1 MKKGVINIDST
12 RFNQILAEFS
22 EFEGN
27 VPIAL
32 SRAINRAVSSAK
44 TEAVRTVRK
53 NYTVKAGQV
62 NKTIKITRSKPS
74 NLEATI
80 FSSGASIPLSDF
92 KVSPSTVNPRR
103 RTAVN
108 VEVRRG
114 SKATL
119 NSAFIARMPNG
130 KVGVFERTGSFRIA
144 AKGSH
149 KGQRREDIDQLFGP
163 AVPVMM
169 NSDSVV
175 DAVQRRAE
183 QQLEDRIPH
192 EINRILGVR

>member
-130 KVGVFERTGSFRIA
+130 KVGVFERTGSFSIA

-175 DAVQRRAE
+175 DAVQSRAE